1 MSNKPTKHPS
11 SRIYGKVSL
20 STVLTVP
27 FVVQIFTAVAL
38 VGYFSYIHGQK
49 AVNDL
54 AVQWRT
60 EITSRIH
67 QKLDTYLETP
77 HQINQL
83 NLQASKSGILN
94 LKDFQTTG
102 KYFWQQARAFR
113 VGYINFGNS
122 QGEFI
127 GAGLEEGDTLISEK
141 LVNTPYKLFAVD
153 DEGNRVGIAQVKPEA
168 KPNDAEW
175 YTDAAKAKQPIWSAV
190 YNWQDSPDVLAISAS
205 QAVYDKNNSLIGV
218 LGVDLILAEINNFLS
233 SSKISLSGQTFIIE
247 RDGMLIASSTKEKPF
262 IINNKGKAKRI
273 KASQLKSPLAQATA
287 NYLQQHFGDLKKIK
301 YEQQLNFTING
312 ENQFLQVTPWKDKR
326 GLDWLIVV
334 VVPESDFMAQINA
347 NTRITIFLCL
357 STLFVA
363 TGVGIFTAR
372 WIANP
377 ISRLSHATQDLAKKA
392 ANADFNSGRLQ
403 QDITIHQIAEIGIL
417 GSSFN
422 QMAEQIYTAFTDL
435 EKINNELEIRVA
447 ERTAEL
453 KKTQNELLA
462 IFSAMTELIMVFDAD
477 GRVIKILHA
486 TSELLYKPE
495 EEVIGKT
502 LHEIFSSDKADSF
515 LNNIQDSLFN
525 KKNFN
530 IEYSLQIKEHEVWF
544 AGTISPIDNK
554 TVIFVT
560 RDISDRKKSEVALQE
575 ALLTAQSASLAKS
588 AFLSKM
594 SHELRTPLNVILG
607 FTQVMIR
614 DNYLTQE
621 QQDNIN
627 IIHRSGNH
635 LLQLINDVLS
645 MSKIESGEIQIN
657 ENSFSLNHFLTNI
670 HYILQNKAN
679 SKDIKLI
686 FKTAPDIPEYI
697 QTDESKLR
705 QVLIN
710 LLGNAI
716 KFTTNGSVTLRVK
729 MGNGELFMGNGELG
743 IGNCSWGMGNG
754 ENRESEKLKSI
765 FPSFP
770 SSPSSFPSIPL
781 SYSPL
786 PTPHSPSIDFEIED
800 TGAGISSEEI
810 NSLFT
815 AFTQTE
821 TGRKSMEGTG
831 LGLAISQQFVQAMGG
846 NITVTSTPNQGSI
859 FKFAIPVKLVDKIDE
874 NSKNFQKIIG
884 LEPNQS
890 KCRILIVEDVVENR
904 LLLQKILEPIGF
916 EVKTATN
923 GLEGINQWKNWQPH
937 LICMDMLMPVM
948 DGYEATKHIKARN
961 KNTIIIALTAN
972 AFDEQRQSILAA
984 GCDDFI
990 CKPFQEEVLLKMIAN
1005 HLGILYTYQNKQ
1017 IAIVPRPSQLSIQ
1030 SARLTQENLSIMPL
1044 QWLQELEHATSALD
1058 DILVMHL
1065 IKQIPANE
1073 TELINSLLGL
1083 IENFRLDIVL
1093 KVTKEVLDINYN

>member
-1 MSNKPTKHPS
+1 MFNKLTKRPFSHVY
-11 SRIYGKVSL
+11 RKVSL
-20 STVLTVP
+20 PTVLTVP

-54 AVQWRT
+54 AVQWRK

-102 KYFWQQARAFR
+102 KYFWQQAQAFK

-122 QGEFI
+122 KGEFI
-127 GAGLEEGDTLISEK
+127 GAGLEGKKILISEK
-141 LVNTPYKLFAVD
+141 LINTPYKLFAVD
-153 DEGNRVGIAQVKPEA
+153 NEGNRVGIAQVKPEA

-175 YTDAAKAKQPIWSAV
+175 YTDAVKTKQDIWSSV
-190 YNWQDSPDVLAISAS
+190 YDWQDSPDVLAISAS
-205 QAVYDKNNSLIGV
+205 HAVYDKNNSLIGV
-218 LGVDLILAEINNFLS
+218 LGVDLILSEINRFLS
-233 SSKISLSGQTFIIE
+233 SSKISPSGQTFIIE
-247 RDGMLIASSTKEKPF
+247 RDGMLIASSTNENPF
-262 IINNKGKAKRI
+262 VIHKGKAQRI
-273 KASQLKSPLAQATA
+273 KASQLKSPLVTATA
-287 NYLQQHFGDLKKIK
+287 TYLQQHFGDLNKIK
-301 YEQQLNFTING
+301 GKQQLKFTING
-312 ENQFLQVTPWKDKR
+312 ENQFLQVTPWKDNR

-334 VVPESDFMAQINA
+334 VVPESDFMSQIDA
-347 NTRITIFLCL
+347 NTSVTIFLCL
-357 STLFVA
+357 STLFIA

-392 ANADFNSGRLQ
+392 ANSNFNSGKLQ
-403 QDITIHQIAEIGIL
+403 QDITIHQISEIGVL
-417 GSSFN
+417 ASSFN

-435 EKINNELEIRVA
+435 EQINNQLEIRVN

-495 EEVIGKT
+495 NEVIGKT
-502 LHEIFSSDKADSF
+502 LHEIFSPDEADLF

-525 KKNFN
+525 QKNVS
-530 IEYSLQIKEHEVWF
+530 IEYKLQIGEHEVWF

-554 TVIFVT
+554 TVISVT

-645 MSKIESGEIQIN
+645 MSKIESGEIQIH

-686 FKTAPDIPEYI
+686 FKIAPDIPEYV

-716 KFTTNGSVTLRVK
+716 KFTTNGSVALRVK
-729 MGNGELFMGNGELG
+729 MGSGEWE
-743 IGNCSWGMGNG
+743 IGSG
-754 ENRESEKLKSI
+754 ENEKSEKSKLM
-765 FPSFP
+765 FP
-770 SSPSSFPSIPL
+770 SSPSSPPL
-781 SYSPL
+781 TPL
-786 PTPHSPSIDFEIED
+786 PHSPLIDFEIED
-800 TGAGISSEEI
+800 TGDGIASEEI
-810 NSLFT
+810 DSLFI

-859 FKFAIPVKLVDKIDE
+859 FKFAIPIKLVDSIDE
-874 NSKNFQKIIG
+874 NSINSQKIIG
-884 LEPNQS
+884 LEPNQP
-890 KCRILIVEDVVENR
+890 KCRILIVEDVAENR

-923 GLEGINQWKNWQPH
+923 GLEGVNQWKNWQPH

-948 DGYEATKHIKARN
+948 DGYEATKHIKVRS

-990 CKPFQEEVLLKMIAN
+990 CKPFQEEVLLKVIAT
-1005 HLGILYTYQNKQ
+1005 HLGIRYTYLNQQ
-1017 IAIVPRPSQLSIQ
+1017 ISIIPQSPPQLSIQ
-1030 SARLTQENLSIMPL
+1030 SAILTSQSLSIMSL
-1044 QWLQELEHATSALD
+1044 QWLQELEHASSALD

-1065 IKQIPANE
+1065 IKQIPATE

-1083 IENFRLDIVL
+1083 IENFRLDIIL
-1093 KVTKEVLDINYN
+1093 KVTQETLKNIPNS